1 MALQTREQRIKKER
15 ATSNICTSQAL
26 LANVAAFYAI
36 YHGSE
41 GLKKIASEMHSKAK
55 ILSVGLESVG
65 HTVVNGTFFD
75 TITVNLKGITPE
87 DYVTCCVEKGINI
100 FVDYS
105 HGTVSISVDEATT
118 EGHVVS
124 LLEAAGLKLP
134 VIGVLSKL
142 AEQKRAMPLQMLRKS
157 VFLGRSIF
165 QKYKSESELMRYIHR
180 LHGKDYGLM
189 HGCVP
194 LGSCTVKLNPAAA
207 MFSLSWSEFTNLH
220 PLAPTEQ
227 TRGNDALSLDLE
239 QKIRD
244 ITALDAVS
252 LQPNSGAQGEYAGLC
267 VIRSY
272 HNSKKES
279 HRNVCLIPESA
290 HGTNFAL
297 ALLAGTVIVKIKCL
311 ANGGIDMK
319 DLENS
324 CQKHTKESLVHYDNV
339 SEYVWFV

>member
-1 MALQTREQRIKKER
+1 
-15 ATSNICTSQAL
+15 
-26 LANVAAFYAI
+26 
-36 YHGSE
+36 
-41 GLKKIASEMHSKAK
+41 MHSKAK

-87 DYVTCCVEKGINI
+87 DHVTCCVEKGINI

-124 LLEAAGLKLP
+124 LLEAAGPKLP

-142 AEQKRAMPLQMLRKS
+142 AEQKRAMPLQILLKS

-180 LHGKDYGLM
+180 LHGKDYGLT

-194 LGSCTVKLNPAAA
+194 LGSCTVKLSPAAA
-207 MFSLSWSEFTNLH
+207 ILSLSWSEFTNLH

-227 TRGNDALSLDLE
+227 TRGYSALSLDLE

-252 LQPNSGAQGEYAGLC
+252 LQPNSGAQGEYAALR

-311 ANGGIDMK
+311 ADGRIDM
-319 DLENS
+319 
-324 CQKHTKESLVHYDNV
+324 
-339 SEYVWFV
+339 

>member
-1 MALQTREQRIKKER
+1 MALQTREQRIKRER

-41 GLKKIASEMHSKAK
+41 GLKEIASEVHIKAK
-55 ILSVGLESVG
+55 ILSVGLESLG

-124 LLEAAGLKLP
+124 LLEAAGLQLP

-142 AEQKRAMPLQMLRKS
+142 AEQKRAMPFQMLRKH

-165 QKYKSESELMRYIHR
+165 QKYKSESELMRYNHR
-180 LHGKDYGLM
+180 LHGKDYGLT

-194 LGSCTVKLNPAAA
+194 LGSCTMKLSPAAA
-207 MFSLSWSEFTNLH
+207 MLSLSWSEFTNLH
-220 PLAPTEQ
+220 PLAPKEQ
-227 TRGNDALSLDLE
+227 TRGHSALCLDLE
-239 QKIRD
+239 QKIRV
-244 ITALDAVS
+244 ITALDAVP
-252 LQPNSGAQGEYAGLC
+252 LQPNSGAQGEYC
-267 VIRSY
+267 WS
-272 HNSKKES
+272 
-279 HRNVCLIPESA
+279 
-290 HGTNFAL
+290 
-297 ALLAGTVIVKIKCL
+297 
-311 ANGGIDMK
+311 
-319 DLENS
+319 S
-324 CQKHTKESLVHYDNV
+324 CDPLV
-339 SEYVWFV
+339 S